1 MPNIASLLKTE
12 ITRLANKA
20 VRTHLSPLQ
29 SAQRNQ
35 RRQIAKLRQEVSA
48 LEKQLAQL
56 RRGAGKAKTTAST
69 AEEEGPSM
77 RFVAKGFKTLRARLD
92 LSAAEMAKLL
102 GVSAQSVYKWELGK
116 AKPRAAQLG
125 AIAALRGIGKREARA
140 RLESA

>member
-56 RRGAGKAKTTAST
+56 RRGVGKATTTAST
-69 AEEEGPSM
+69 EEEGPSM